1 MKKVSQKELKQILK
15 NHRHWLRRDCDDWKS
30 MKADLSD
37 TDLSG
42 MDLRFV
48 NLYCANLRGS
58 NLTAADLQE
67 SDLRYANLKQAN
79 LYQADLCQADLRG
92 ASLGESDLRCCN
104 LYKSDLRYSHVRRT
118 NFKGANLEGANL
130 DDVSLGYAKNV
141 PFIPYTCPD
150 VGSFIGYKKA
160 NGLIV
165 ELEILPDSKRLS
177 ATGRDCRCNKAKV
190 LSIQNIDKNI
200 PCDVKEVVSDFDDNF
215 VYKVGE
221 IVKEPRFDKNRWHEY
236 AKGIHFFI
244 NRQEAVRY

>member
-1 MKKVSQKELKQILK
+1 MKKYTQKELKQILK

-200 PCDVKEVVSDFDDNF
+200 PCDVKEVVSDYDNNF
-215 VYKVGE
+215 MYRVGE
-221 IVKEPRFDKNRWHEY
+221 IVEEHHFDENRWNEC

-244 NRQEAVRY
+244 NRQEAVEC

>member
-15 NHRHWLRRDCDDWKS
+15 NHRRWLRRDCDGWKS

-48 NLYCANLRGS
+48 NLHCANLRGS
-58 NLTAADLQE
+58 NLTAAKLGE

-79 LYQADLCQADLRG
+79 LYQADLCRADLRG

-141 PFIPYTCPD
+141 PFVPYTCPD

-165 ELEILPDSKRLS
+165 ELEILSDAKRCS
-177 ATGRDCRCNKAKV
+177 ATGRDCRCDKAKV

-200 PCDVKEVVSDFDDNF
+200 PCDLKEVASDFDDNF

-221 IVKEPRFDKNRWHEY
+221 IVEEPNFDKNRWHEY
-236 AKGIHFFI
+236 AKGIHFLI

>member
-1 MKKVSQKELKQILK
+1 MKKYTQKELKQILK

-48 NLYCANLRGS
+48 
-58 NLTAADLQE
+58 
-67 SDLRYANLKQAN
+67 
-79 LYQADLCQADLRG
+79 
-92 ASLGESDLRCCN
+92 N

-165 ELEILPDSKRLS
+165 ELEILPDSKRCS
-177 ATGRDCRCNKAKV
+177 AIGRDCRCNKAKV

>member
-15 NHRHWLRRDCDDWKS
+15 NHRHWLRRDCDGWKS

-48 NLYCANLRGS
+48 NLHCANLRGS
-58 NLTAADLQE
+58 NLTAAKLGE

-79 LYQADLCQADLRG
+79 LYQADLCRADLRG

-130 DDVSLGYAKNV
+130 DDVSLWYAKNV
-141 PFIPYTCPD
+141 PFVPYTCPD

-165 ELEILPDSKRLS
+165 ELEILSDAKRCS
-177 ATGRDCRCNKAKV
+177 ATGRDCRCDKAKV

-200 PCDVKEVVSDFDDNF
+200 PCDLKEVASDFDDNF

-221 IVKEPRFDKNRWHEY
+221 IVEEPNFDKNRWHEY
-236 AKGIHFFI
+236 AKGVHFFI